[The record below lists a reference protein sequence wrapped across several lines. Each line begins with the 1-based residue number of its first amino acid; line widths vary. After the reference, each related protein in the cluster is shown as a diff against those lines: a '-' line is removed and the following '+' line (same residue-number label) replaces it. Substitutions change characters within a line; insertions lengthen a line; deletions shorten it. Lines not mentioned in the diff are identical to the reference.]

1 MQQILAG
8 IYRYTDTCN
17 VYVLKD
23 GDQAVL
29 IDFGSGDV
37 LDALAEIGVST
48 VAAVLM
54 THHHRDQGQGLAR
67 AVTAGIPVYVPHAE
81 QDLFHSIDHRWH
93 GRDLSNN
100 YNTRQD
106 RFSLLEPVPV
116 AGTLRDYQSW
126 QQGCFT
132 LQILPTPGHTPG
144 SISLVLEWEGQ
155 LLAFCGD
162 LLYGAG
168 KIWSHAA
175 TQWTYNGAEGIPA
188 TILSLLDLKE
198 RQVILLL
205 PSHGEPTP
213 GVPAAVDLTVERL
226 MRLLR
231 IRGYEKDLLLLR
243 ARPYNLVIPN
253 LLVHRCS
260 AANAYVLISAS
271 GKAMLI
277 DAGYDIISGSIA
289 GTDRAARR
297 PWLYTLPVIKRDF
310 GVTCVDVV
318 MPTHYHD
325 DHVAGMNLL
334 RDVEG
339 AQTWAAES
347 FAGILEDPNAY
358 DLPCLWYDP
367 IPVDRRLPVGQAF
380 QWEEYS
386 LTLYPLPGHTRY
398 AVAILVEMD
407 GKRVLFTGDQYQ
419 REDGLELNYVF
430 QNRYNIGDYSTTA
443 RLYQQLSPDLIL
455 SGHWKPMWVKPGYL
469 DSIVQQAEQFE
480 QVMRELLPED
490 PSLGAEGVAARI
502 FPYQV
507 TGCVG
512 DPLTFEVEVTS
523 PFQEAV
529 EAQLRI
535 VAPAGWQVEGPHN
548 FLVDRVGSGAFRVT
562 PPAGAAAYRAR
573 IAVDVSLGGQP
584 FGQLAEALVT
594 LLEPTVPVGSS

>member
-1 MQQILAG
+1 
-8 IYRYTDTCN
+8 
-17 VYVLKD
+17 
-23 GDQAVL
+23 
-29 IDFGSGDV
+29 
-37 LDALAEIGVST
+37 
-48 VAAVLM
+48 
-54 THHHRDQGQGLAR
+54 
-67 AVTAGIPVYVPHAE
+67 
-81 QDLFHSIDHRWH
+81 
-93 GRDLSNN
+93 
-100 YNTRQD
+100 
-106 RFSLLEPVPV
+106 
-116 AGTLRDYQSW
+116 
-126 QQGCFT
+126 
-132 LQILPTPGHTPG
+132 
-144 SISLVLEWEGQ
+144 
-155 LLAFCGD
+155 
-162 LLYGAG
+162 
-168 KIWSHAA
+168 
-175 TQWTYNGAEGIPA
+175 
-188 TILSLLDLKE
+188 
-198 RQVILLL
+198 
-205 PSHGEPTP
+205 
-213 GVPAAVDLTVERL
+213 
-226 MRLLR
+226 
-231 IRGYEKDLLLLR
+231 
-243 ARPYNLVIPN
+243 
-253 LLVHRCS
+253 
-260 AANAYVLISAS
+260 
-271 GKAMLI
+271 
-277 DAGYDIISGSIA
+277 
-289 GTDRAARR
+289 
-297 PWLYTLPVIKRDF
+297 
-310 GVTCVDVV
+310 
-318 MPTHYHD
+318 
-325 DHVAGMNLL
+325 VAGMNLL

-490 PSLGAEGVAARI
+490 HSLGAEGVAARI